1 LGTRKSIEHEKKCI
15 GWCHNDV
22 DIVIFHDLVNAFLAA
37 LFTPNSKISL
47 CSVLVMLFATIQ
59 DISDHVL
66 SGLASFV
73 ERRDDELK
81 CIELGVGR

>member
-1 LGTRKSIEHEKKCI
+1 
-15 GWCHNDV
+15 
-22 DIVIFHDLVNAFLAA
+22 
-37 LFTPNSKISL
+37 
-47 CSVLVMLFATIQ
+47 MLFATIQ